1 MTGTFFNK
9 NRKRAFFPFVFT
21 SDGLGWALVFYEK
34 SSFFCVENWW
44 VSLCVEIMKNFDKI
58 PKFSVVF

>member
-21 SDGLGWALVFYEK
+21 SDGLGWALAFYEK
-34 SSFFCVENWW
+34 SSFFCFENWW
-44 VSLCVEIMKNFDKI
+44 VSLCVEIMKNLDKI
-58 PKFSVVF
+58 DNFTGVL